1 MRVVKKPEERK
12 AEMIDAAAKLFVA
25 QGFVRTSVAEIVAA
39 VDVAK
44 GLFYYYFTTKDDM
57 VKAVVEGFSAHLEE
71 RMRVIAKGEGTGAQ
85 KMQAVLDSAVWTE
98 LANSPLYKDL
108 CMEQYTALYAD
119 AVMRMTEHIAPA
131 LSEIAAQALTEKG
144 RDAAYA
150 PDIVRVMCH
159 GMAQLAR
166 RGELSREKA
175 CALVGQMLGL

>member
-57 VKAVVEGFSAHLEE
+57 VKAVVEGYSAHMQE
-71 RMRVIAKGEGTGAQ
+71 RMESIAQGEGTGRE
-85 KMQAVLDSAVWTE
+85 KIEAVL
-98 LANSPLYKDL
+98 NSPLWGQLATTPFYKDL
-108 CMEQYTALYAD
+108 CMEQYTALHAD
-119 AVMRMTEHIAPA
+119 AVTRVTEHIAPA
-131 LSEIAAQALTEKG
+131 LSAIAAQALTQQG
-144 RDAAYA
+144 RDASYA
-150 PDIVRVMCH
+150 TDMVRVLCH

-166 RGELSREKA
+166 RGELDREKA
-175 CALVGQMLGL
+175 GALTLQMLGL